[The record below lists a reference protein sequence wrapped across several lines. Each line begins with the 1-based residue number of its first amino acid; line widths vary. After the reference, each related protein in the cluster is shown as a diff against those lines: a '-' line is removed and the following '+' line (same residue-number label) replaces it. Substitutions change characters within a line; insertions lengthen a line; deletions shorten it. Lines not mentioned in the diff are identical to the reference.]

1 MEFAKQFN
9 EAAQKAVLNKIESGE
24 WVNFPWMETL
34 VKRSVRV
41 ALNTEE
47 TPLDICGCPAGFCT
61 CTNSI
66 AKAAKEHGINPVVLE
81 SLAKAESCEN
91 KKPIGGEVQTYSKPG
106 EVFESN
112 SFAHVEGYD
121 WRIMVSDRNKNH
133 RNSWVE
139 NFNRPPTQEEFEHQ
153 FRHFHARTHYVHV
166 NHWVDGSWTTITADY
181 VPGWNKE
188 KPEETFTATD
198 EWPEGKK
205 YRIRF
210 HDQRIGRENYV
221 YFDGKPGGIALAK
234 YHSAKCFA
242 VVESRP
248 EGI

>member
-9 EAAQKAVLNKIESGE
+9 EAAQKAVLTKIESGE
-24 WVNFPWMETL
+24 WVNFPWIEAL
-34 VKRSVRV
+34 VKRSVRTMLTTDEAAISV
-41 ALNTEE
+41 DLIPTDLNRVLAE
-47 TPLDICGCPAGFCT
+47 
-61 CTNSI
+61 
-66 AKAAKEHGINPVVLE
+66 KAPVV
-81 SLAKAESCEN
+81 
-91 KKPIGGEVQTYSKPG
+91 EVPDS
-106 EVFESN
+106 FESD
-112 SFAHVEGYD
+112 SFAHEDGYD

-139 NFNRPPTQEEFEHQ
+139 NFSRPPTQEEFEHQ

-166 NHWVDGSWTTITADY
+166 NQWVNGNWTTITADY

-221 YFDGKPGGIALAK
+221 YFDGKPGGIVLAK

-248 EGI
+248 KGI